1 MIEKNELLNRVIST
15 AQSWLE
21 PTYDE
26 DTRKE
31 VQRMLDNPDTT
42 ELIDSFYKN
51 LEFGTGGLRGI
62 MGSGTNRMN
71 IYTVGAATQGL
82 CNYLKMNFSGLH
94 QIKVAIGH
102 DCRNNS
108 RLFAESSAGILAANG
123 IMALLFEDLRPTP
136 EMSFAI
142 REYGCQSGIIITAS
156 HNPKE
161 YNGYKAY
168 WDDGS
173 QIVEPHDV
181 NIIGE
186 VKKIRPQDIRFNGPK
201 ELISFLGKETD
212 MKFIEKVKSVSLS
225 PEIISRYADLKIV
238 YTPIH
243 GTGVRLVP
251 EALSAFGFS
260 NIIRVPE
267 QDVVSGNF
275 PTVVSPNPEEPAAME
290 MAIAKAA
297 ETDAELVM
305 ATDPDADRIGV
316 VVKNNHGRFV
326 ILNGNQTALLF
337 IYYIITRMKG
347 KNILRGNEFVVKT
360 IVSTELIAEIAVKNQ
375 IRIFDVY
382 TGFKYI
388 AEVIRENEGIL
399 KYIGGGEESFGFMPA
414 DFVRDKD
421 AVSSCALMAE
431 IAAWAKSKGKSLFE
445 LLQDIYLEYGY
456 SREKMKYVVRKGR
469 TGAEEINRLMEN
481 FRKNPPATLGG
492 SVLVAMKD
500 YETLE
505 ETNLVT
511 GEKKAIRQKTTSDVL
526 QFFTGAGTK
535 VSVRPSGTEPKIKFY
550 FEVRGKLES
559 RDGYDAAELRA
570 DFMIDSM
577 MEEMGLT

>member
-1 MIEKNELLNRVIST
+1 METNDLLKLCET
-15 AQSWLE
+15 KATLWLS
-21 PTYDE
+21 PVYDDSVRE
-26 DTRKE
+26 E
-31 VQRMLDNPDTT
+31 VKRMLGNPDKT
-42 ELIDSFYKN
+42 ELIDSFYRD

-62 MGSGTNRMN
+62 MGAGTNRMN

-82 CNYLKMNFSGLH
+82 CNYLKINFASLPE
-94 QIKVAIGH
+94 IKVAIGY

-108 RLFAESSAGILAANG
+108 RLFAESSAGIFAANG
-123 IMALLFEDLRPTP
+123 IKALLFEDLRPTP

-181 NIIGE
+181 NIINE
-186 VKKIRPQDIRFNGPK
+186 VKNIKAEDIRFNGPD
-201 ELISFLGKETD
+201 ELITILGMETD
-212 MKFIEKVKSVSLS
+212 KKFIEKVKSVSLS
-225 PEIISRYADLKIV
+225 PEVVQQHKDLRII

-251 EALSAFGFS
+251 MALEAFGFQ
-260 NIIRVPE
+260 NIIHVPE

-275 PTVVSPNPEEPAAME
+275 PTVISPNPEEPAAME
-290 MAIAKAA
+290 MAIAKAY
-297 ETDAELVM
+297 ETGAELVL

-316 VVKNNHGRFV
+316 VVKNHHGKYIIV
-326 ILNGNQTALLF
+326 NGNQTALLF
-337 IYYIITRMKG
+337 IYYIITKMKESGSMKG
-347 KNILRGNEFVVKT
+347 NEMVVKT
-360 IVSTELIAEIAVKNQ
+360 IVSTELIAEIACKNQ
-375 IRIFDVY
+375 VEIFDVY

-388 AEVIRENEGIL
+388 AEVIRENEGIK

-431 IAAWAKSKGKSLFE
+431 ITAWAKSKGKSLFE

-456 SREKMKYVVRKGR
+456 SKEKMKYVVRKGQS
-469 TGAEEINRLMEN
+469 GAEEIRQLMVR
-481 FRKNPPATLGG
+481 FRNEPPAILGG
-492 SVLVAMKD
+492 SPMVRVKD
-500 YETLE
+500 YETLVE
-505 ETNLVT
+505 KNLIT
-511 GEKKAIRQKTTSDVL
+511 GEEKPIHQKTSSDVL
-526 QFFTGAGTK
+526 QFFTESGTK
-535 VSVRPSGTEPKIKFY
+535 ISVRPSGTEPKIKFY
-550 FEVRGKLES
+550 FEVKGELKS
-559 RDGYDAAELRA
+559 RLDFDAAELQA
-570 DFMIDSM
+570 DELIESM
-577 MEEMGLT
+577 MKEMGL